1 MAYTQ
6 LVRLYEVHASIHVL
20 PPDILGEIFMFCVD
34 SLIASYRPCIQPR
47 AGVPPMLL
55 CEVCRHWRAVM
66 LSISTIWASV
76 SRRNRM
82 HTPKHLSL
90 YKMWLARS
98 RRAPLSLEIFE
109 LPKKYLD
116 SVDEIISLLISE
128 IHRWQFVW
136 LRLEERDL
144 FDRLLDI
151 PDNAA
156 PMLNGI
162 VLKFSGNVIT
172 NGSDIVSTLPVIISK
187 FPELR
192 QLSLMDVLNLGLTL
206 GPTPATIVPWQ
217 RLTHIKLSCFVTL
230 SDCLDILECC
240 SLAIDISFESLE
252 PPLNQSIE
260 TITHSIF
267 VPCLRSMTLY
277 SAHCDP
283 ALLLRHLTLP
293 VLTRMEIIICQ
304 TNNDRDYLVFN
315 EFIRRTPQL
324 KHLVLEDVYEVEHT
338 LIYSNLEAVRRV
350 PDVRFKVS
358 EWEYSLLLRRAEI
371 ENMKFKLGPF
381 VLPNYVGWTS
391 RPNLELGNDVPRDW
405 KRAFWDL

>member
-1 MAYTQ
+1 
-6 LVRLYEVHASIHVL
+6 
-20 PPDILGEIFMFCVD
+20 
-34 SLIASYRPCIQPR
+34 
-47 AGVPPMLL
+47 
-55 CEVCRHWRAVM
+55 
-66 LSISTIWASV
+66 
-76 SRRNRM
+76 
-82 HTPKHLSL
+82 
-90 YKMWLARS
+90 
-98 RRAPLSLEIFE
+98 
-109 LPKKYLD
+109 
-116 SVDEIISLLISE
+116 
-128 IHRWQFVW
+128 
-136 LRLEERDL
+136 
-144 FDRLLDI
+144 
-151 PDNAA
+151 
-156 PMLNGI
+156 MLNGI
-162 VLKFSGNVIT
+162 VLKFSANVIT
-172 NGSDIVSTLPVIISK
+172 NSLDIVSILPVIISK

-252 PPLNQSIE
+252 PPLDQSIE

-267 VPCLRSMTLY
+267 VPCLRSMTLHTV
-277 SAHCDP
+277 HCDP

-293 VLTRMEIIICQ
+293 VLNRMEIIIYQ
-304 TNNDRDYLVFN
+304 SNDDRDYLVFN

-324 KHLVLEDVYEVEHT
+324 KHLILEDVYYEVQHT

-350 PDVRFKVS
+350 PDVHFKVS

-371 ENMKFKLGPF
+371 ENMEIKLDPF

-391 RPNLELGNDVPRDW
+391 RPNVELGNDVPRDW